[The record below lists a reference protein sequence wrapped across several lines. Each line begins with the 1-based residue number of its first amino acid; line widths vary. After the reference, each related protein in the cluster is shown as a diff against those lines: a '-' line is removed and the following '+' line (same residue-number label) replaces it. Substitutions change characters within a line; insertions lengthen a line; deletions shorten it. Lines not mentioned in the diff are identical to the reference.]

1 MKFYITALD
10 TSGTVTLHRDSVP
23 AAIKKASEL
32 ISDGCL
38 NVEIVMPDGAT
49 YPETVLLRLINSQ
62 GRPNVKLAA
71 TEDGSGLTL
80 GGESDPAH
88 VQIMARGAAMSLKL
102 SNTDGQQQL
111 IKP

>member
-1 MKFYITALD
+1 MNAAQKPGAFMKFYITALD

-49 YPETVLLRLINSQ
+49 YR
-62 GRPNVKLAA
+62 R
-71 TEDGSGLTL
+71 
-80 GGESDPAH
+80 GEFE
-88 VQIMARGAAMSLKL
+88 QLKERIGA
-102 SNTDGQQQL
+102 
-111 IKP
+111 

>member
-49 YPETVLLRLINSQ
+49 YRRNEFEQLRERV
-62 GRPNVKLAA
+62 G
-71 TEDGSGLTL
+71 T
-80 GGESDPAH
+80 
-88 VQIMARGAAMSLKL
+88 
-102 SNTDGQQQL
+102 
-111 IKP
+111 

>member
-1 MKFYITALD
+1 MSAAQNPGAFMKFYITALD

-49 YPETVLLRLINSQ
+49 YR
-62 GRPNVKLAA
+62 R
-71 TEDGSGLTL
+71 
-80 GGESDPAH
+80 GEFE
-88 VQIMARGAAMSLKL
+88 QLKERIGA
-102 SNTDGQQQL
+102 
-111 IKP
+111 